1 MMHAA
6 VGVWI
11 LSALVCLGRGQHQV
25 DHHHHHHHADD
36 APSQVTSGNKEFAFH
51 LYRKL
56 AADPSNVAKN
66 IFYSPSSVSLALA
79 ALSVG
84 ARGETHRQ
92 LFAGLGFNG
101 SQISQNA
108 VNEAFEALLRRRG
121 NSSDVQE
128 GTAVFLDDKFQ
139 PDGNFMKS
147 LKEFYLTDVSNLD
160 FFQSKESAEAINK
173 YVSDKTHGKIDKLVD
188 ELDPSTIMYLVSH
201 IYFKGKWENHFDAKL
216 TNEDIFNVDEKTKV
230 PVQMMNKEDRF
241 QVYHDLAI
249 NTTILRLPFNSS
261 YSMLLLLPDNM
272 AELEKE
278 ICPQHIT
285 KWTKWMK
292 TRKYDVYIPKISI
305 KTNYPLEKFLMEMG
319 MVDMFDPR
327 ADLSGISETKNL
339 LVSSVVHQAALDV
352 DEVGATAA
360 AATGLGLTLMSFQH
374 TPVLKFNRPFML
386 FLTENNTDDILFMGK
401 IINPNK

>member
-11 LSALVCLGRGQHQV
+11 LSALVCMGRGQHLA
-25 DHHHHHHHADD
+25 DHHHHADD
-36 APSQVTSGNKEFAFH
+36 APSQVTLGNKEFAFH

-56 AADPSNVAKN
+56 AADANNFGKN

-92 LFAGLGFNG
+92 LFAGLGFNN
-101 SQISQNA
+101 SQIGQNA
-108 VNEAFEALLRRRG
+108 VDEVFGALLRRRG
-121 NSSDVQE
+121 NSSDVHE
-128 GTAVFLDDKFQ
+128 GTAVFLDGKFQ
-139 PDGNFMKS
+139 PDGDFLKS
-147 LKEFYLTDVSNLD
+147 LREFYQADVSNLD
-160 FFQSKESAEAINK
+160 FLQSKESADAINK

-188 ELDPSTIMYLVSH
+188 QLDPSTIMYLISH
-201 IYFKGKWENHFDAKL
+201 IYFKGKWDSPFEAKL
-216 TNEDIFNVDEKTKV
+216 TKEDVFNVDEKTEV

-261 YSMLLLLPDNM
+261 FSMLLLLPENM

-278 ICPQHIT
+278 ICPQHVT

-292 TRKYDVYIPKISI
+292 TRKYDIFIPKMSM
-305 KTNYPLEKFLMEMG
+305 KTTYSLKEMLIEMG
-319 MVDMFDPR
+319 MTDMFDPR
-327 ADLSGISETKNL
+327 ADLSGISEAKNL
-339 LVSSVVHQAALDV
+339 LVSSVVHKAALDV
-352 DEVGATAA
+352 DEAGATAA
-360 AATGLGLTLMSFQH
+360 AATGIGITLMSFQH

-386 FLTENNTDDILFMGK
+386 LLIEHNTDDILFLGR